1 MRVDFLILNAQKNM
15 QNRVKAS
22 LRNTGY
28 IDCILGENR
37 LLFCIACK
45 QYLEEFLSIDKY
57 LSLKYV
63 PFLKYIKSVE

>member
-28 IDCILGENR
+28 IDCILGENI
-37 LLFCIACK
+37 LI
-45 QYLEEFLSIDKY
+45 
-57 LSLKYV
+57 
-63 PFLKYIKSVE
+63 